1 MSSES
6 RSAPAVGV
14 DRLQPGD
21 HAFLAF
27 SDDEE
32 RWEILSTFTRQG
44 FAREEKVFLLLD
56 VVHSAGEA
64 AARVAG
70 GEAAA
75 RGAIDDGRL
84 VVSTAPRFAPGGF
97 DARKLVDTT
106 RRRIDEVVSAGFS
119 GLRSASEMSYA
130 LAPVDSLDQAV
141 EFEHVLDET
150 LFAGQQGRYTAL
162 CVWDERQFG
171 GEPAMAA
178 ARAIHPVTVLERVGM
193 LLVMMTPAGMRLTGD
208 SDLSTRAEFT
218 GALRALVSRPE
229 ATLVLDI
236 AELSFLD
243 AYSVSAVLRLAAGLP
258 PTRRLKVRCRNVHR
272 RMLHALGGRSIPQLS
287 IVTERL

>member
-1 MSSES
+1 MSSGS

-27 SDDEE
+27 ADDEE

-44 FAREEKVFLLLD
+44 LAREESVFLLLD
-56 VVHSAGEA
+56 VDSPGEV

-70 GEAAA
+70 SAAA
-75 RGAIDDGRL
+75 AQRAIDGGHL
-84 VVSTAPRFAPGGF
+84 VVSNAPRFAPGGF

-119 GLRSASEMSYA
+119 GLRSASEMSFA

-141 EFEHVLDET
+141 EYEHVLDET
-150 LFAGQQGRYTAL
+150 LFAGQHGQYTAL
-162 CVWDERQFG
+162 CVWDERKFG
-171 GEPAMAA
+171 TEPAMDA
-178 ARAIHPVTVLERVGM
+178 ARAIHPVTVL
-193 LLVMMTPAGMRLTGD
+193 PSAGTLHVAPTAAGVRLTGD

-218 GALRALVSRPE
+218 GALRALAARPE

-236 AELSFLD
+236 ADLSFLD
-243 AYSVSAVLRLAAGLP
+243 AYSVNAILRLAAGLVP
-258 PTRRLKVRCRNVHR
+258 PRRLEVRCRNIHR
-272 RMLHALGGRSIPQLS
+272 RMLHALGGRLIQQMS

>member
-1 MSSES
+1 MSSGS

-44 FAREEKVFLLLD
+44 LAREEKVFLLLD
-56 VVHSAGEA
+56 VQSPGEA

-70 GEAAA
+70 SAAA
-75 RGAIDDGRL
+75 ALRAVDEGRL
-84 VVSTAPRFAPGGF
+84 VVSNAPRFAPGQF

-106 RRRIDEVVSAGFS
+106 RRRVDEVVGAGFS
-119 GLRSASEMSYA
+119 GLRSASEMSLA

-141 EFEHVLDET
+141 EYEHVLDET

-162 CVWDERQFG
+162 CVWDQRQFG

-178 ARAIHPVTVLERVGM
+178 ARAIHPVTILPSVGT
-193 LLVMMTPAGMRLTGD
+193 LHVTWTTAGIRLTGD

-218 GALRALVSRPE
+218 GALRALAARPE

-236 AELSFLD
+236 ADLSFLD
-243 AYSVSAVLRLAAGLP
+243 AYSVNAILRLAAGLASP
-258 PTRRLKVRCRNVHR
+258 RRLEVRCRNIHR
-272 RMLHALGGRSIPQLS
+272 RMLHALGARSTSRLS
-287 IVTERL
+287 IITERL